1 MKLFIA
7 ALLGLLYAFS
17 AAADEA
23 SRIDQETLLAR
34 MAQHQQDL
42 LILDVRTPEEFAAG
56 HIPGAVNIP
65 HDQIAAR
72 LGELETAK
80 SKDIVVYCRTGRRS
94 SLALDILQANG
105 FKQLSHL
112 EGDMVAWQAQN
123 RPIATSAAEAK
134 PATPGPSPR

>member
-1 MKLFIA
+1 MRLFVA
-7 ALLGLLYAFS
+7 AALGLLFALAS
-17 AAADEA
+17 SADET
-23 SRIDQETLLAR
+23 RLIDQEALLAR

-42 LILDVRTPEEFAAG
+42 VILDVRTPEEFAAG
-56 HIPGAVNIP
+56 HVPGAVNIP
-65 HDQIAAR
+65 HDQLAAR

-94 SLALDILQANG
+94 SLALEILQANG

-123 RPIATSAAEAK
+123 RPVETSAAEAK
-134 PATPGPSPR
+134 PATPGPGPR